1 MRYQN
6 KTYELSDYRFRQ
18 KAFEI
23 NDVGESILSYIRSAP
38 PESTLDQL
46 ISSLLD
52 EYEIDETTLRG
63 DACRFLE
70 RCIEKDVLINGALKT
85 ECDAV
90 LKSIHEIQKDIPQ
103 LSISHFGHVVK
114 LGGSFTPGCQSCA
127 RGRWAVL
134 GVGYEC
140 NLCCDFCPYPEGM
153 LKGGGKSGSD
163 GSDET
168 IFFSGHKFTSFR
180 DLQFQFS
187 LISDQF
193 DAFAWVG
200 GEPLLPLAQRKFLP
214 LVRDFHRDYP
224 SYHQWVY
231 TNGTFATATSMQDL
245 YDAGIRELR
254 FNLAATNFSRTIIA
268 HMKEARNIFP
278 YVCLEIPMTTKTY
291 EGLLANLDAIL
302 ATGIDQWNL
311 AEFIV
316 GREQLTNRRKSLQ
329 GEGRLYN
336 YRGFITSPVSSR
348 LYTYE
353 IIRRAARENWPVVIN
368 DCSNEYKYY
377 KLSIQ
382 ERRRTTI
389 FRGQQDYWNNN
400 YGFCEIDA
408 FNAHLD
414 GAP

>member
-1 MRYQN
+1 
-6 KTYELSDYRFRQ
+6 
-18 KAFEI
+18 
-23 NDVGESILSYIRSAP
+23 
-38 PESTLDQL
+38 
-46 ISSLLD
+46 
-52 EYEIDETTLRG
+52 
-63 DACRFLE
+63 
-70 RCIEKDVLINGALKT
+70 
-85 ECDAV
+85 
-90 LKSIHEIQKDIPQ
+90 
-103 LSISHFGHVVK
+103 
-114 LGGSFTPGCQSCA
+114 
-127 RGRWAVL
+127 
-134 GVGYEC
+134 
-140 NLCCDFCPYPEGM
+140 
-153 LKGGGKSGSD
+153 
-163 GSDET
+163 
-168 IFFSGHKFTSFR
+168 
-180 DLQFQFS
+180 
-187 LISDQF
+187 
-193 DAFAWVG
+193 
-200 GEPLLPLAQRKFLP
+200 
-214 LVRDFHRDYP
+214 
-224 SYHQWVY
+224 
-231 TNGTFATATSMQDL
+231 
-245 YDAGIRELR
+245 
-254 FNLAATNFSRTIIA
+254 
-268 HMKEARNIFP
+268 MKEARNIFP